1 MLVSCAPM
9 AAALLILRRLL
20 SDFGTSGHLGAIV
33 SMTLFVGVGAL
44 TYFGVMLIDG
54 RDILLGL
61 VNDFRG
67 RRRGTRR

>member
-1 MLVSCAPM
+1 
-9 AAALLILRRLL
+9 
-20 SDFGTSGHLGAIV
+20 
-33 SMTLFVGVGAL
+33 MTLFVGVGAL

-67 RRRGTRR
+67 RRRGTRK